1 MFGGE
6 TTCVTIVEWK
16 VTKEEMHG
24 LTRKGVNYW
33 AVARPTYT
41 RAVRKYICI

>member
-6 TTCVTIVEWK
+6 TTRVNIVEWK

-24 LTRKGVNYW
+24 LTRKGVTCR
-33 AVARPTYT
+33 AVARPTY
-41 RAVRKYICI
+41 K